1 MIYSFWKN
9 IYKFP
14 RFLIAILLGFFLITL
29 KPIFRL
35 LKNKNNVIIAIVGI
49 ITILIALYLII
60 IKMTGII

>member
-1 MIYSFWKN
+1 MYSFWKN

-14 RFLIAILLGFFLITL
+14 RFLIAILLGFFLVTL

-35 LKNKNNVIIAIVGI
+35 LKSKKNVVITIIGI
-49 ITILIALYLII
+49 ITILMTLYLII